1 MRFNFIYLINIIKRL
16 NLCQI
21 NFRANNFILFILFN
35 KKMKSVFNEIRDI
48 LYNNYCINFDQIEL
62 EAEFELELGL
72 DSRDF
77 FELIEDFET
86 IFKIDI
92 FYFN

>member
-1 MRFNFIYLINIIKRL
+1 MN
-16 NLCQI
+16 
-21 NFRANNFILFILFN
+21 
-35 KKMKSVFNEIRDI
+35 SVFNQIREI
-48 LYNNYCINFDQIEL
+48 LYKNYCINFEEIEL
-62 EAEFELELGL
+62 EAEFELELGM

-92 FYFN
+92 FLDDLSGIITIEDAVLYIEKKIADQNNHSQN